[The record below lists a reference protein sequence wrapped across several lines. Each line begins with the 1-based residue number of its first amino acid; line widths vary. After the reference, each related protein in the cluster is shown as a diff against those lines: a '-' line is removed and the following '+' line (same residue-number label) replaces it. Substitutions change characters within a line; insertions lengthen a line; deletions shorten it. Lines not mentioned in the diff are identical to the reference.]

1 MEAKEEQSSCME
13 GELKKPTQVVG
24 ITPDKLLLT
33 GYYQPTALSTSSG
46 SSSHS
51 GGGGSGYYQPSALST
66 HSGPIFITLLTL
78 LYHHHP
84 PIESAHMPRKLILLD
99 PGRCFDEIINKR
111 SVIFLT
117 WDWTTN
123 RKPF

>member
-1 MEAKEEQSSCME
+1 MEAEEEQSSCME

-46 SSSHS
+46 SSNS
-51 GGGGSGYYQPSALST
+51 GGGTGYYQPSALST

-84 PIESAHMPRKLILLD
+84 PIETAHMLKRLILWD
-99 PGRCFDEIINKR
+99 SGRCFDQIINKR
-111 SVIFLT
+111 PVIFLT

-123 RKPF
+123 RKSF

>member
-99 PGRCFDEIINKR
+99 PGRCFDEIIN
-111 SVIFLT
+111 IIILL
-117 WDWTTN
+117 
-123 RKPF
+123 

>member
-1 MEAKEEQSSCME
+1 MEAEEEQSSCME

-66 HSGPIFITLLTL
+66 HSGPIFITLLSL

-84 PIESAHMPRKLILLD
+84 PIESAHMPKKLIFWD
-99 PGRCFDEIINKR
+99 PRRCFDEIINKR